1 MLDIFISNLSDVGIA
16 VGLFVASYIANMCFS
31 IYYNTKILQQ
41 EFDKQKII
49 NSVLK
54 MIAMSIGLVAL
65 TTVITF
71 LPNYLTMIGLEIS
84 PEFTESFN
92 IIAIVSL
99 FIGGVYKYIKEAFKT
114 FQQILNPTEPVS
126 PSEDELTDI

>member
-1 MLDIFISNLSDVGIA
+1 MLDIFISNLSDVSIA

-54 MIAMSIGLVAL
+54 MIAMSVGLVAL
-65 TTVITF
+65 TTV

>member
-1 MLDIFISNLSDVGIA
+1 MLDIFISNLSDVSIA

-54 MIAMSIGLVAL
+54 MIAMSVGLVAL

-71 LPNYLTMIGLEIS
+71 LPNYLTMIGLEI
-84 PEFTESFN
+84 TESFN

>member
-1 MLDIFISNLSDVGIA
+1 MLDIFISNLSDVSIA

-54 MIAMSIGLVAL
+54 MIAMSVGLVAL

-71 LPNYLTMIGLEIS
+71 LPNYLTMIGL
-84 PEFTESFN
+84 EFTESFN